1 MSLRISHLLPS
12 ILSSLVGFSLKR
24 NTHSSIRQDLAIRR
38 ITPRPQ
44 GKKVN
49 FWLTLHARSPRRVNF
64 RQREGAENLPFPG
77 NSCTGTGCPHAF
89 RHNERDND
97 VTEPSATRPE
107 GVQLRAR
114 RSPRLIALG
123 VLLIVLGALGAAALY
138 TTATGHRQA
147 VAMANDVTRGQE
159 IRPSDLTVRELPG
172 DQEGGLDPREVDD
185 LIGKQALFD
194 LPAGS
199 FPAKR
204 HVAARSFPEGNVTI
218 GLKLGPGR
226 MPNAPLVPGQ
236 RIQLVD
242 LKEGVL
248 MAEAV
253 VAALPEKL
261 PDGATW
267 LLDISLPADKA
278 PLMATRAAAD
288 QVALF
293 VLQES

>member
-1 MSLRISHLLPS
+1 M
-12 ILSSLVGFSLKR
+12 
-24 NTHSSIRQDLAIRR
+24 
-38 ITPRPQ
+38 
-44 GKKVN
+44 
-49 FWLTLHARSPRRVNF
+49 
-64 RQREGAENLPFPG
+64 E
-77 NSCTGTGCPHAF
+77 TGCPYVF

-97 VTEPSATRPE
+97 VTESSATRPE

-138 TTATGHRQA
+138 TAVTGHRQA
-147 VAMANDVTRGQE
+147 IAMANDVTRGQE
-159 IRPSDLTVRELPG
+159 IRSSDLTVRELPG
-172 DQEGGLDPREVDD
+172 DQEGGIDPREMDV

-199 FPAKR
+199 FPAEK
-204 HVAARSFPEGNVTI
+204 HVAARSFPKGNVTM

-226 MPNAPLVPGQ
+226 IPNTPLAPGQ
-236 RIQLVD
+236 RIQLID
-242 LKEGVL
+242 FKEGVL
-248 MAEAV
+248 MTDAV
-253 VAALPEKL
+253 VSALPEKL

-278 PLMATRAAAD
+278 PLMASRAAAE